1 MIYQIDDHGFEEMAA
16 LFAVLSS
23 TGNAEKFYTEYFGA
37 VPLHAD
43 MFFPGLTTKVAALFA
58 TRIANKLIAFHK
70 KSVTSAKPLKPVREI
85 TDVETCGLH
94 YLGGYIFH
102 KVHKKFKYS
111 KERAHQEVCQ
121 SLAILEAAKS
131 ANDSSRS
138 EKLTACLDRG
148 GLWKINATAQR
159 VLVETEKIFKR
170 NVSCQSCV
178 SMIDKGAILIQALR
192 NVDVQSHF
200 AILCESS
207 ACKVDNTI
215 AKDLLTCLLKLFIPR
230 GGGGGG
236 VTPVL
241 VGTGLCHFLGYLFH
255 QKLRIY
261 EYPF

>member
-1 MIYQIDDHGFEEMAA
+1 MAVDA
-16 LFAVLSS
+16 QDRHEKYMLSS
-23 TGNAEKFYTEYFGA
+23 
-37 VPLHAD
+37 H
-43 MFFPGLTTKVAALFA
+43 FP
-58 TRIANKLIAFHK
+58 
-70 KSVTSAKPLKPVREI
+70 VTSAKPLKPVREI

-230 GGGGGG
+230 GGGG